1 MLDATPPTTVIH
13 VIDDDASTRS
23 ALARLLTSFGY
34 GVREYGCA
42 GDYLVGAPDPRP
54 GCLLLDLN
62 MPGRD
67 GLALQQSLRWHP
79 AFAKPIVFLTGYGD
93 IPTSVRAMQAGACD
107 FLIKPVDC
115 DHLLAAIACALRRD
129 AVEREDRARR
139 LDWQRLYAG
148 LTTRQRAVLNGV
160 VAGKLNKQIAYELGV
175 TERTVKG
182 DRSRAFQL
190 FGVHNLSELMPLVA
204 DIDATLAS
212 SRHEAS

>member
-1 MLDATPPTTVIH
+1 MPDATSPTAVIH

-34 GVREYGCA
+34 AVRAYGCA
-42 GDYLVGAPDPRP
+42 GDYLVGAPDPNP

-67 GLALQQSLRWHP
+67 GLALQQALRWHA

-93 IPTSVRAMQAGACD
+93 VPTSVRAMQAGACD
-107 FLIKPVDC
+107 FLTKPVDC
-115 DHLLAAIACALRRD
+115 DALLAAVECALRRD
-129 AVEREDRARR
+129 AAERKHRARR
-139 LDWQRLYAG
+139 LEWQHRCAG
-148 LTTRQRAVLNGV
+148 LTIRQRAVLNGV

-182 DRSRAFQL
+182 DRSRAFQQ
-190 FGVHNLSELMPLVA
+190 FGVHNLSELMPLVVA
-204 DIDATLAS
+204 IDAT
-212 SRHEAS
+212 